1 MLLLSLAG
9 RCRGQGVDVLRV
21 RQMGLPIEVLTMK
34 DLDYTID
41 DVGGIEHL
49 DVKLKP
55 GVNVLRGAN
64 AAGKTSAIR
73 AIARAQGADVP
84 LERRDGS
91 ERGMVQGPGVVLVVR
106 KVASAA
112 GDAVVELAD
121 IGPLGRVIDP
131 GIKGTQ
137 EAARARIRALIEL
150 LDLGM
155 KDSDIA
161 LLCGEDSALG
171 DWMRGEPKDY
181 DLIQASE
188 KLRRKAHAMA
198 RAYEVNEKA
207 EDIQRQTA
215 EDRARDLLEDIGGR
229 EHVTAVTPT
238 EAGEAHTAAIRAHD
252 RAEVELAARAAL
264 RRHQA
269 EIGAALGEQPDLG
282 AARDAVEVAR
292 ESHHEAY
299 DRIKDLQA
307 KLSLAK
313 AVARSCSSDFD
324 ASAKHYSDVELHVVR
339 HAKQR
344 EILDREPTGATADQ
358 VAELAMAVVGAQ
370 RDAHLARKSFALL
383 AEQAHATDAKARQ
396 TKAKMAAERYRA
408 IARNIPQGLGTI
420 LAEGGAPNLT
430 VIDGRLHRVDG
441 GMCFDFELRSSTGER
456 IAAALTVAATA
467 YKGKVVPL
475 SGELW
480 GALDPEHQQ
489 LFVREARER
498 GLYVVT
504 EDPSGG
510 ELRVEHE
517 AEKNEREKENLN
529 D

>member
-1 MLLLSLAG
+1 MN
-9 RCRGQGVDVLRV
+9 
-21 RQMGLPIEVLTMK
+21 
-34 DLDYTID
+34 DLDYSID
-41 DVGGIEHL
+41 DIGGIKHL
-49 DVKLKP
+49 DVVLKP

-106 KVASAA
+106 KIASAA

-131 GIKGTQ
+131 GIKGTK
-137 EAARARIRALIEL
+137 EAARARIHALIEL
-150 LDLGM
+150 LDLGI
-155 KDSDIA
+155 KDDDIV
-161 LLCGEDSALG
+161 LLCGQEVELA

-198 RAYEVNEKA
+198 RAHEVSEKS
-207 EDIQRQTA
+207 EEIQRQTA
-215 EDRARDLLEDIGGR
+215 EDRARDLLGDLGGR
-229 EHVTAVTPT
+229 EHVTTATPT
-238 EAGEAHTAAIRAHD
+238 EAEAAHVSAIRAHD
-252 RAEVELAARAAL
+252 RAEVELTAREAL
-264 RRHQA
+264 ITQQA
-269 EIGAALGEQPDLG
+269 EIHETLGELPDLG
-282 AARDAVEVAR
+282 EARGAMEAAGKSER
-292 ESHHEAY
+292 EAY
-299 DRIKDLQA
+299 DKIKSLEA
-307 KLSLAK
+307 NLALAK
-313 AVARSCSSDFD
+313 SVARSCSGDLD
-324 ASAKHYSDVELHVVR
+324 SAVKHYEEVEAHVER

-344 EILDREPTGATADQ
+344 EILDREPTGATAEH
-358 VAELAMAVVGAQ
+358 VAALTAVVGNAKT
-370 RDAHLARKSFALL
+370 AVSAARKSSALL
-383 AEQAHATDAKARQ
+383 AEEARATDAKALQ
-396 TKAKMAAERYRA
+396 TKAKKEAERYRG
-408 IARNIPQGLGTI
+408 IAANIPLGLGRI
-420 LAEGGAPNLT
+420 LAEGGASNLT
-430 VIDGRLHRVDG
+430 VVDGRLHRVIDG
-441 GMCFDFELRSSTGER
+441 ETYDFETRSSTGER
-456 IAAALTVAATA
+456 IAAALTVAAAA

-517 AEKNEREKENLN
+517 AEKTELEKEN
-529 D
+529 

>member
-1 MLLLSLAG
+1 M
-9 RCRGQGVDVLRV
+9 D
-21 RQMGLPIEVLTMK
+21 
-34 DLDYTID
+34 DLDYSID
-41 DVGGIEHL
+41 NIGGIEHL
-49 DVKLKP
+49 DVVLKP

-106 KVASAA
+106 KVATAA

-121 IGPLGRVIDP
+121 IGPLGRLIDP
-131 GIKGTQ
+131 RLKGAG
-137 EAARARIRALIEL
+137 ESARARIRALIEL
-150 LDLGM
+150 LDLGTT
-155 KDSDIA
+155 DDDVV
-161 LLCGEDSALG
+161 LLCGQDGALL

-198 RAYEVNEKA
+198 RAYEVNEKS
-207 EDIQRQTA
+207 EEIQRQTA
-215 EDRARDLLEDIGGR
+215 EERARDLLEELGGR
-229 EHVTAVTPT
+229 QNVRAVTPT
-238 EAGEAHTAAIRAHD
+238 EAESAHIAAIRAFD

-264 RRHQA
+264 GRHKA

-292 ESHHEAY
+292 ESEREAY
-299 DRIKDLQA
+299 VQITSLET
-307 KLSLAK
+307 KLALAK
-313 AVARSCSSDFD
+313 SVAKSCSGDLD
-324 ASAKHYSDVELHVVR
+324 VAVKHQWEVEARTER
-339 HAKQR
+339 HAKQL

-358 VAELAMAVVGAQ
+358 VAELAAAAEME
-370 RDAHLARKSFALL
+370 RMNTYRARKSAALFAEENR
-383 AEQAHATDAKARQ
+383 AANAKDLQ
-396 TKAKMAAERYRA
+396 TKAKKEAERYRD
-408 IARNIPQGLGTI
+408 IAANIPQGLGAI
-420 LAEGGAPNLT
+420 LAEGGALDLT
-430 VIDGRLHRVDG
+430 VVDGRLHRIVDG
-441 GMCFDFELRSSTGER
+441 ETYDFEKRSSTGER
-456 IAAALTVAATA
+456 IAAALNVAASA

-489 LFVREARER
+489 LFVREAQER

-517 AEKNEREKENLN
+517 KGDGNA
-529 D
+529 